1 MPDVESLLVVTG
13 IDANSTDS
21 EPVRAA
27 LDVLRAKA
35 DVQLCQV
42 ALPGDLHG
50 ALHRRGGRTLV
61 VVGGD
66 ASLHTVVSALH
77 RRRELDQ
84 AVVGMLPVGPSEFS
98 RAAGIPTDLEEAAH
112 VVLAGAERRFD
123 LIQDCRGD
131 IVVNAIHLG
140 ARAGGFLPE
149 DWRERFN
156 HLVAG
161 VAGRSGA
168 GLGYLDERGLRGDDL
183 TGGEQ
188 RERLWSS
195 GAWWGRPLRVRV
207 EADGSVVADFDRP
220 VVCVDVHNGPGRH
233 GRVAADPCDGQV
245 DVVVK
250 FAVDRV
256 TRVRRTLRR
265 RSTGPDAIARAD
277 GDDGDVVTVR
287 ARQVAVAGQRFWM
300 RADGGVSGY
309 EQRCTWKVE
318 PHRLRMIVPA

>member
-1 MPDVESLLVVTG
+1 MV
-13 IDANSTDS
+13 DANSTDS
-21 EPVRAA
+21 EPVRSA

-35 DVQLCQV
+35 DVQLCPV

-131 IVVNAIHLG
+131 IVVNTIHLG
-140 ARAGGFLPE
+140 ARGGVVPA
-149 DWRERFN
+149 DWRDRLG

-161 VAGRSGA
+161 AAGQARGRSGH
-168 GLGYLDERGLRGDDL
+168 GLGYLTERSLRGEDL
-183 TGGEQ
+183 SGGER
-188 RERLWSS
+188 RERPWSA
-195 GAWWGRPLRVRV
+195 GPWWGRPLRVRV

-220 VVCVDVHNGPGRH
+220 VLCVDVHNGPSRR

-250 FAVDRV
+250 FAVDRM
-256 TRVRRTLRR
+256 TRMRRTLRR
-265 RSTGPDAIARAD
+265 RPTDADHSARTGRSEC
-277 GDDGDVVTVR
+277 GDVVTVR
-287 ARQVAVAGQRFWM
+287 ARHVAVAGQRFWM
-300 RADGGVSGY
+300 HADGGAGAY